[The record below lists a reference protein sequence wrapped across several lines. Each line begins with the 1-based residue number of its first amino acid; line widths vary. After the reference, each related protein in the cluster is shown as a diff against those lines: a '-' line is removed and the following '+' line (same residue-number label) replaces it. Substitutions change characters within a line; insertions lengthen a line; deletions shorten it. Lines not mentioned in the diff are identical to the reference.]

1 MGSRLRGNDG
11 CCVFGYHC
19 KMAQLSHLIHLY
31 GVLIVFG
38 SVLLE
43 QIGLPMPAFPVLI
56 AAGALA
62 VNSDLS
68 WALCLAAALAA
79 CLAAD
84 YFWFRAGRYY
94 GKRILRLLCKI
105 SLSPDSCVSQTEDN
119 FSRYGPKSLVVAKFI
134 PGFNTVAPPLA
145 GALGTG
151 TRQFLWLSLAGG
163 LLWSGVGIGLG
174 AWFHDSVDDVLGV
187 LETMGGPALG
197 GLMALLALFVL
208 FKYVERRRFLKS
220 LGVARISI
228 EELKALIDGGHDPVI
243 IDARSITA
251 QQIERAI
258 PGALIYNEHAPD
270 QLMATLDKN
279 RHIVIYCSCP
289 NDVTAA
295 QVAKE
300 FLANGFRRARP
311 LKGGL
316 DAWNAHHST
325 PGQPDVR
332 AAH

>member
-1 MGSRLRGNDG
+1 MN
-11 CCVFGYHC
+11 
-19 KMAQLSHLIHLY
+19 QLAHLIQSY

-38 SVLLE
+38 AVLLE
-43 QIGLPMPAFPVLI
+43 QIGLPVPAFPILI

-62 VNSDLS
+62 VDSDLN
-68 WALCLAAALAA
+68 WLACVAGSVAA

-84 YFWFRAGRYY
+84 YFWFRAGRFY

-145 GALGTG
+145 GAMGTA
-151 TRQFLWLSLAGG
+151 TRRFLWLSAAGA
-163 LLWSGVGIGLG
+163 LLWTGVGVGVG
-174 AWFHDSVDDVLGV
+174 ALFHDSVDDVIGA
-187 LETMGGPALG
+187 LETMGGTALMVVLG
-197 GLMALLALFVL
+197 LLALFVL
-208 FKYVERRRFLKS
+208 LKYVERRRFLQ
-220 LGVARISI
+220 GVGVPRISI
-228 EELKALIDGGHDPVI
+228 GELQELIEGGHDPVF

-251 QQIERAI
+251 QQMESAI
-258 PGALIYNEHAPD
+258 PGALLYKECAPER
-270 QLMATLDKN
+270 LMATLDKD

-300 FLANGFRRARP
+300 FLVNGFHRARP
-311 LKGGL
+311 LHGGL
-316 DAWNAHHST
+316 DAWNAHCRTADEVSAQK
-325 PGQPDVR
+325 GLSGR
-332 AAH
+332 A